1 MSSPDTPAQTV
12 LVPAS
17 IGELIDK
24 ITILEIKST
33 RIADAAKLANVRHEL
48 ALLNEIKNRHWSS
61 DDALHRLSAELRA
74 VNEGLWNIEDEI
86 RACEKQS
93 AFGSKFVALARSVYM
108 ENDKRS
114 ALKREINLLF
124 NSAIVEEKLYTHY

>member
-1 MSSPDTPAQTV
+1 MSSPNPPAQTV

-33 RIADAAKLANVRHEL
+33 RITDVARLANVRHEL
-48 ALLNEIKNRHWSS
+48 ALLNEIRNCHWPA
-61 DDALHRLSAELRA
+61 DDALHRLSAELRV

-86 RACEKQS
+86 RACEKES

-124 NSAIVEEKLYTHY
+124 KSAIVEEKLYTNY